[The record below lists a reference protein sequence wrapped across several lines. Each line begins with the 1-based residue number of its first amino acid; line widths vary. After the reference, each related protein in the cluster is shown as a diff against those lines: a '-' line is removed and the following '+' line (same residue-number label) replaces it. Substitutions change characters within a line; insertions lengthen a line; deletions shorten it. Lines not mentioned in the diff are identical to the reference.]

1 MTTEGFSNETFNNMT
16 LDYNVFDSA
25 ENTETIFINN
35 NNNKYQA
42 MIPDIDDEK
51 NKNTIEY
58 KVINKNRLDDF
69 LKNNTINQLY
79 LGGLSVL
86 GLYVLFQFIKRQPQ

>member
-25 ENTETIFINN
+25 ENTETISINN

-42 MIPDIDDEK
+42 MI
-51 NKNTIEY
+51 
-58 KVINKNRLDDF
+58 
-69 LKNNTINQLY
+69 
-79 LGGLSVL
+79 
-86 GLYVLFQFIKRQPQ
+86 